1 MTDNQGSATR
11 SDTTTQAIRAA
22 RSDAKPR
29 LLGSETW
36 QKLLAFASLIL
47 LLTYFSFASSAFMQT
62 SNMISILLATALS
75 GALAI
80 ASAYASTLMTFSAV
94 MAGVFL
100 THWGLPMWTGVIAAI
115 RDRRLERRHLGD
127 SGRQAATSRSIS
139 RLTSPE
145 KSWKA
150 FRITF
155 HQTAISSPC
164 APSRR

>member
-1 MTDNQGSATR
+1 MTDNHGSATR
-11 SDTTTQAIRAA
+11 SDTTAQAIRAA

-62 SNMISILLATALS
+62 SNMINILLATALS

-80 ASAYASTLMTFSAV
+80 ASTYVIVTAGIDLSTATLMTFCAV

-100 THWGLPMWTGVIAAI
+100 TYWGLPMWTGVIAAI
-115 RDRRLERRHLGD
+115 RDRRLERRHLVD
-127 SGRQAATSRSIS
+127 AGRQAATSRSIS

-145 KSWKA
+145 KS
-150 FRITF
+150 
-155 HQTAISSPC
+155 
-164 APSRR
+164 

>member
-1 MTDNQGSATR
+1 VAE
-11 SDTTTQAIRAA
+11 AA
-22 RSDAKPR
+22 GFREPHSVADLFQLRVA
-29 LLGSETW
+29 
-36 QKLLAFASLIL
+36 
-47 LLTYFSFASSAFMQT
+47 AFMQT
-62 SNMISILLATALS
+62 DNMINILQATALNGALATASTCVTITAGIDLS
-75 GALAI
+75 TAA
-80 ASAYASTLMTFSAV
+80 LMTFCAV

-100 THWGLPMWTGVIAAI
+100 TYWGLPMWTGVVAAI
-115 RDRRLERRHLGD
+115 HDRRLERRLLGD
-127 SGRQAATSRSIS
+127 AGRQAATSRSIS